1 MKNKRR
7 NKTNRR
13 NTNKKNNK
21 TTKGG
26 KLRHNRRSVKVNSAI
41 VKSKIGPN
49 PKIYFNI
56 EKGPKLYSLIDFG
69 GILDLVKESTNDVD
83 EVISHNIYG
92 IPGPPYQTESY
103 DFLFNDKY
111 SEGDE
116 EELVPIKCK
125 VKKSP
130 TVVSEKLGQ
139 GIEQQRVANAL
150 NETPKPSPQSTAL
163 DQSPPLDQSP
173 QQPPN

>member
-1 MKNKRR
+1 MKNKRGY
-7 NKTNRR
+7 KTNRR
-13 NTNKKNNK
+13 NTNKKNK
-21 TTKGG
+21 KSIRGG

-69 GILDLVKESTNDVD
+69 GILDLVKESTSDVD

-103 DFLFNDKY
+103 DFLFNDKI
-111 SEGDE
+111 SQQDDE
-116 EELVPIKCK
+116 ELIPIKCK
-125 VKKSP
+125 VKKPVAVDSISLP
-130 TVVSEKLGQ
+130 QPVEQAQVINQLNANPNFDKVQTV
-139 GIEQQRVANAL
+139 
-150 NETPKPSPQSTAL
+150 
-163 DQSPPLDQSP
+163 QSPPLGGP
-173 QQPPN
+173 M